1 MNRRLPLALLM
12 LPLCAALGACSTPI
26 TAPLDYFSG
35 VHKLPIIGGSSDLQ
49 TESVRS
55 IRTLTVNRIAAMPI
69 VETPDK
75 SDNVVAEGAGEAISA
90 ELFSEMS
97 LLGGWEVVPDSDVE
111 QAMQKLPPSTAGNLE
126 DNALAL
132 GRQVS
137 ADAVIYGTV
146 ERYRER
152 VGVDYAAASPAAVT
166 FTLHMIDMKSQQVV
180 WTAKFTKA
188 QKALSENIL
197 NLYNFLQYF
206 RALGT
211 GARDR
216 KRRGQRGGR
225 RLTRRTG
232 VKPERQALRAR
243 QLRADERDVASVP
256 GRSGLISLRGLF
268 GGLFS
273 QVIYA
278 RR

>member
-166 FTLHMIDMKSQQVV
+166 FTLHMIDMKSRQVV

-197 NLYNFLQYF
+197 NLYNFLQYSGRWV
-206 RALGT
+206 RAHEI
-211 GARDR
+211 ANE
-216 KRRGQRGGR
+216 
-225 RLTRRTG
+225 G
-232 VKPERQALRAR
+232 VKEAVADLRDELALNQNVKRF
-243 QLRADERDVASVP
+243 EP
-256 GRSGLISLRGLF
+256 GSYEQMKEMSHRYQ
-268 GGLFS
+268 GGPD
-273 QVIYA
+273 
-278 RR
+278 